1 MKRYISS
8 AKPTKL
14 DKRDLVRKQAKW
26 QSKYDARLEEYK
38 SQEYNYAQAKSQW
51 KNNVYTKINSIFGS
65 YKKSLPKLEMSLQSW
80 YGDGLS
86 IEFEYTSSEAALKW
100 KYTITLTEEG
110 SLKKEANSWSG
121 LSLSTSENFEDITA
135 SVNFLKAIFEYNGWE
150 DLLSNAIASRP
161 SYKEYVSIRDPKYD
175 PEYQDPG
182 YNKMIR
188 EAQLQSLI
196 GKDVWI
202 HSTQTDTW
210 YKLVGETPKYFKV
223 YIIEGRAIRF
233 RPDYCLKLLDTNDF
247 YEDRIQK
254 IYFKADVN
262 EVLSTEELKEMIE
275 ETIAENSKY

>member
-14 DKRDLVRKQAKW
+14 DKRDLVRKQAEW
-26 QSKYDARLEEYK
+26 QSKYDSRLEEYNA
-38 SQEYNYAQAKSQW
+38 QRDNYSQAKSKW
-51 KNNVYTKINSIFGS
+51 KDDVYTKINSIFGA
-65 YKKSLPKLEMSLQSW
+65 YKKNLPELEISLQNW

-86 IEFEYTSSEAALKW
+86 IEFEYRSSEAALKW

-110 SLKKEANSWSG
+110 SLKKESNGYG
-121 LSLSTSENFEDITA
+121 LSLSTSEDFEDITA
-135 SVNFLKAIFEYNGWE
+135 SVNFLKAIFEYDGWE
-150 DLLSNAIASRP
+150 DLLSNAIASQP
-161 SYKEYVSIRDPKYD
+161 SYKEYVSIKDPKYD
-175 PEYQDPG
+175 AEYQDPG

-202 HSTQTDTW
+202 HSTQTATW
-210 YKLVGETPKYFKV
+210 YKLVGETPKYFKI
-223 YIIEGRAIRF
+223 YTIDARSLRF
-233 RPDYCLKLLDTNDF
+233 HPDYCLRLLDTNDF

-262 EVLSTEELKEMIE
+262 EVLTTEELKEMIE
-275 ETIAENSKY
+275 AQIVEKSQ

>member
-1 MKRYISS
+1 MKKYISS

-14 DKRDLVRKQAKW
+14 DKRDLVRKQAEW
-26 QSKYDARLEEYK
+26 RSKYDARLEEYK

-51 KNNVYTKINSIFGS
+51 KNNVYTKINSIFGA
-65 YKKSLPKLEMSLQSW
+65 YTKNLPKLEISLQNW

-86 IEFEYTSSEAALKW
+86 IEFEYRSSEAALKW
-100 KYTITLTEEG
+100 KYTITLSEEG
-110 SLKKEANSWSG
+110 RLTKKSDGYG
-121 LSLSTSENFEDITA
+121 LSLSTSEDFEDITA
-135 SVNFLKAIFEYNGWE
+135 SVNFLKAIFEYDGWE
-150 DLLSNAIASRP
+150 DLLSNAIASQP
-161 SYKEYVSIRDPKYD
+161 SYKEYISIKDPKYD

-182 YNKMIR
+182 YNKMIK

-196 GKDVWI
+196 GKDIWI
-202 HSTQTDTW
+202 HSTQTETW

-233 RPDYCLKLLDTNDF
+233 RPDYLLTLLDTNDF

-262 EVLSTEELKEMIE
+262 EVLTTEELKEMIKE
-275 ETIAENSKY
+275 QIAEKSQ